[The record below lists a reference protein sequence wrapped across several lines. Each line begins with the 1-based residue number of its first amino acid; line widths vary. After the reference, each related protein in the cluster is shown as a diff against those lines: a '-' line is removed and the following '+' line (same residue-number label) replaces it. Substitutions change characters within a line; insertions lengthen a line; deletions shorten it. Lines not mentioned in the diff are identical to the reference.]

1 MTAFKNFLS
10 DESGVS
16 AIEYGLIAALVAVVM
31 IGDLQGI
38 GTWLNDTFDSVTSS
52 LNQ

>member
-1 MTAFKNFLS
+1 MKTIHRFIN

-31 IGDLQGI
+31 IAGLQGL
-38 GTWLNDTFDSVTSS
+38 GTWLNDTFNNITAS
-52 LNQ
+52 LN